1 MKGIVFTGDSFTWGQ
16 GLWFYS
22 NLDDIYYPKNCE
34 YIEDK
39 VKVSHI
45 LYKDTIRFSRLVTN
59 HFNTFEYSK
68 RTNGG
73 SDDISFKFLKLCF
86 DREFYKDHE
95 NLNWLTHVMKNPPK
109 DCLDYNDIDYIIFQ
123 TSVTERNS
131 FDFKVNIKDVKLT
144 YEEKQIIQENSE
156 SVGPYFTPDN
166 SLWDDD
172 FWNKDTQTF
181 RISVANPTN
190 PVIHKLF
197 IEWLMQNNLRLD
209 EWQDSFYKE
218 KTKILKK
225 ELIKYEQN
233 GIKVRILIWMDINY
247 HYIKDDK
254 WFTDRIIK
262 LDYKD
267 GYNTIQK
274 LMEDNEEMMISTDDT
289 FNPRIKDNHPSKRC
303 HEVLA
308 KSIIKKIE
316 NE

>member
-16 GLWFYS
+16 GLYFYS
-22 NLDDIYYPKNCE
+22 NLDDIYYPNECE

-39 VKVSHI
+39 LKISHI
-45 LYKDTIRFSRLVTN
+45 LYKDNIRFSKLVVN

-73 SDDISFKFLKLCF
+73 SDDISFQFLKLCF
-86 DREFYKDHE
+86 DKEFYE
-95 NLNWLTHVMKNPPK
+95 NNTHLNWLTHRISDK
-109 DCLDYNDIDYIIFQ
+109 DCFDYNEIDYIIFQ

-131 FDFKVNIKDVKLT
+131 FEFELNIKDIKLSHD
-144 YEEKQIIQENSE
+144 ERISIQENPE
-156 SVGPYFTPDN
+156 FVGPHFIPDN
-166 SLWDDD
+166 SLWPDD
-172 FWNKDTQTF
+172 FWDKDNQTF
-181 RISVANPTN
+181 RISVANPE

-197 IEWLMQNNLRLD
+197 IEWLIQNNLTLD

-218 KTKILKK
+218 RTKLLKK
-225 ELIKYEQN
+225 ELIKYEEN
-233 GIKVRILIWMDINY
+233 GIKVRLLIWIDKNY
-247 HYIKDDK
+247 DYMKDDV

-274 LMEDNEEMMISTDDT
+274 LMSENNEMMISTDDT
-289 FNPRIKDNHPSKRC
+289 FEPRIEDNHPSKRC

>member
-16 GLWFYS
+16 GLYFYS
-22 NLDDIYYPKNCE
+22 NLDDVYYPNECE
-34 YIEDK
+34 YIGDK
-39 VKVSHI
+39 VKISHVM
-45 LYKDTIRFSRLVTN
+45 YKDNIRFSKLVVN
-59 HFNTFEYSK
+59 HFNTFEHSK

-73 SDDISFKFLKLCF
+73 SDDISFDFLKLCF
-86 DREFYKDHE
+86 DKEFYEKFSHLD
-95 NLNWLTHVMKNPPK
+95 WLTHRISPDV
-109 DCLDYNDIDYIIFQ
+109 DCLDYNEIDYIIFQ

-131 FDFKVNIKDVKLT
+131 FDFELNIKDVKLT
-144 YEEKQIIQENSE
+144 WEEKQSIQENPE
-156 SVGPYFTPDN
+156 SVGPHFTSDN
-166 SLWDDD
+166 SLWDVD
-172 FWNKDTQTF
+172 FWNKDNQTF
-181 RISVANPTN
+181 RISVANPQ

-197 IEWLMQNNLRLD
+197 IEWLMQNNLTLD

-218 KTKILKK
+218 RTKILKK
-225 ELIKYEQN
+225 ELIKYEEN
-233 GIKVRILIWMDINY
+233 GIKVRLLIWIDKNY
-247 HYIKDDK
+247 DYMKDDV

-267 GYNTIQK
+267 GYNTIEK
-274 LMEDNEEMMISTDDT
+274 LMSENNEMMISTDDT